1 MVRSPLK
8 TRVEIPADGP
18 AIRAVHLLA
27 FQRAEEADLV
37 ERLRDN
43 GAAKLSMVAELEGAV
58 VGHVLFSPV
67 QLGQGATAV
76 QGLGLAPV
84 GVLPHMQKK
93 GIGSQLI
100 SDALRNVAAEK
111 CAFVVVLG
119 EPGFYARFG
128 FKPARQFGAHCK
140 WDVPA
145 DAFML
150 LAFDAARVAT
160 ASGLASYRDE
170 FDSFD

>member
-1 MVRSPLK
+1 MK

-43 GAAKLSMVAELEGAV
+43 GAARLSMVAELEGAV

-67 QLGQGATAV
+67 RLGDGPAALE
-76 QGLGLAPV
+76 GLGLAPA
-84 GVLPHMQKK
+84 GVLPHLQKK

-100 SDALRNVAAEK
+100 SDALRKVAEAK

-119 EPGFYARFG
+119 DPALYSRFG

-140 WDVPA
+140 WDAPA

-150 LAFDAARVAT
+150 LPFDTGRVAT
-160 ASGLASYRDE
+160 AAGLASYRDE
-170 FDSFD
+170 FDSFA